1 MFAEGVKGLLDG
13 RFSLTAG
20 GDTIKCALMKQSF
33 VGTTFTETVR
43 DTYNFFA
50 SIPDADIAK
59 NTFKA
64 IGTSGSVIDTTADDV
79 NFASATVSVTFGSV
93 TDTTVVGGIVVF
105 RSATTEGASDLICF
119 NKFASTT
126 TADGGTVTV
135 TLNADGLFQA
145 SFD

>member
-1 MFAEGVKGLLDG
+1 MFAEGAKGLLDG
-13 RFSLTAG
+13 RFSLTT
-20 GDTIKCALMKQSF
+20 DTVKCALMKQSF

-64 IGTSGSVIDTTADDV
+64 IGTKDTTIDTTNNDV
-79 NFASATVSVTFGSV
+79 NFASDTVSVTFPSV

-105 RSATTEGASDLICF
+105 RSATSEGVSDLICF